1 MLKYYEILDR
11 NREKE
16 YEKRFNN
23 SPVKVYWLSQE
34 ELEKYRKIKVP
45 DEKMDPGAKIV
56 MTMNQ
61 NYRNRGSRGGQGR

>member
-23 SPVKVYWLSQE
+23 SSVKEYKLSKK
-34 ELEKYRKIKVP
+34 ELEKYRNLKVP

-61 NYRNRGSRGGQGR
+61 NYRNRGS